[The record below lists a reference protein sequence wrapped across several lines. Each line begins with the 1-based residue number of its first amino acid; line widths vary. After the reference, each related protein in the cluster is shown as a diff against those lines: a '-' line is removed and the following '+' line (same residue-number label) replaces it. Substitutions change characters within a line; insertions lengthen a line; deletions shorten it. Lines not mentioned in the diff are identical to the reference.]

1 MPNRYSDLAAR
12 VTRHVTAPG
21 ITPSPVEQVNFI
33 YTTEYHGRTRCSASR
48 G

>member
-1 MPNRYSDLAAR
+1 MQNRYSDLAAR

-33 YTTEYHGRTRCSASR
+33 YTTEAHGRAPVLC
-48 G
+48 